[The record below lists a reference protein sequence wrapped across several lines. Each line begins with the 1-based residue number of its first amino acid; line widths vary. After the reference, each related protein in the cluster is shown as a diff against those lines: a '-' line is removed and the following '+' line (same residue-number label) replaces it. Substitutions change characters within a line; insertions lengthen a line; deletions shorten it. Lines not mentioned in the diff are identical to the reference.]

1 MYSNF
6 SKYGEALKE
15 LIQQVF
21 VGGSVVMEPPETVF
35 QYAIKQTK
43 NDLKFPLISFY
54 PDNTITLDR
63 KNISMPSYKE
73 GLKFQN
79 PIVTYNEDG
88 SIKGTNDRLAKNVK
102 FLYII
107 IGYQLDVWATTR
119 LEAEQTMQELV
130 FWLYENQQISI
141 DYQGHKFSFSFDLAD
156 NIIDNSDLTSYQSN
170 GKMYRYTFGIQVHA
184 TLLRSENYFTFL
196 KPNIKVEEKNN

>member
-63 KNISMPSYKE
+63 KNISMPSYRE
-73 GLKFQN
+73 GLPFKEALT
-79 PIVTYNEDG
+79 TY
-88 SIKGTNDRLAKNVK
+88 
-102 FLYII
+102 
-107 IGYQLDVWATTR
+107 
-119 LEAEQTMQELV
+119 
-130 FWLYENQQISI
+130 
-141 DYQGHKFSFSFDLAD
+141 
-156 NIIDNSDLTSYQSN
+156 
-170 GKMYRYTFGIQVHA
+170 
-184 TLLRSENYFTFL
+184 
-196 KPNIKVEEKNN
+196 KVEKKYANRTSE